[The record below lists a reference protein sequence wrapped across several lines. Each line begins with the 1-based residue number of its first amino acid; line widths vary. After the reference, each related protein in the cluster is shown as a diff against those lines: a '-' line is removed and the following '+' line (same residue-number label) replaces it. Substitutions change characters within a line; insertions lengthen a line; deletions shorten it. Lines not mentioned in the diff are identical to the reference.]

1 MNNVNEFIDEVMSSS
16 KTNKE
21 KKNKLLEYD
30 SKMYC
35 YLGIDST
42 KKEQEDAK
50 KNSRAIYRAIAKF
63 DPVLGKN
70 FLWYLD

>member
-1 MNNVNEFIDEVMSSS
+1 MNNINEFIDEVMSSS
-16 KTNKE
+16 YTNKE

-42 KKEQEDAK
+42 KTEKENAK
-50 KNSRAIYRAIAKF
+50 KKSRAIYRAIAKF
-63 DPVLGKN
+63 DPLLGKN

>member
-1 MNNVNEFIDEVMSSS
+1 MSNVNDFIDEVMTSSES
-16 KTNKE
+16 NKE

-30 SKMYC
+30 TRMYC
-35 YLGIDST
+35 YLGTDST
-42 KKEQEDAK
+42 KAERERVR
-50 KNSRAIYRAIAKF
+50 KNSRAIYRAIAQF

>member
-42 KKEQEDAK
+42 KKEKEDAK
-50 KNSRAIYRAIAKF
+50 KKSRAIYRAIAKF

>member
-1 MNNVNEFIDEVMSSS
+1 MNNVTEFIDEVMSSS
-16 KTNKE
+16 ITNKE

-42 KKEQEDAK
+42 KKEKENAK
-50 KNSRAIYRAIAKF
+50 KKSRAIYRAIAKF
-63 DPVLGKN
+63 DPLLGKN

>member
-1 MNNVNEFIDEVMSSS
+1 MNNINEFIDEVMSSLD
-16 KTNKE
+16 TNKE

-42 KKEQEDAK
+42 KKEQEDVK
-50 KNSRAIYRAIAKF
+50 KKSRAIYRALAKF
-63 DPVLGKN
+63 DPLLGKN
-70 FLWYLD
+70 FLLYLD

>member
-1 MNNVNEFIDEVMSSS
+1 MNNVTEFIDEVMSSS
-16 KTNKE
+16 STNKQ

-42 KKEQEDAK
+42 KQEKENAK
-50 KNSRAIYRAIAKF
+50 KKSRAIYRAIAKF
-63 DPVLGKN
+63 DPLLGKN

>member
-50 KNSRAIYRAIAKF
+50 KKSRAIYRAIAKF

>member
-1 MNNVNEFIDEVMSSS
+1 MNNIHEFIDEVVSSA
-16 KTNKE
+16 KTNKQ
-21 KKNKLLEYD
+21 KKDKLLEYD

-50 KNSRAIYRAIAKF
+50 KKSRAIYRAIAKF

>member
-1 MNNVNEFIDEVMSSS
+1 MTDVSNFIEDVMSSNL
-16 KTNKE
+16 TNKE

-35 YLGIDST
+35 YLGTDST
-42 KKEQEDAK
+42 KTEVERVK

-70 FLWYLD
+70 FLWYTD

>member
-1 MNNVNEFIDEVMSSS
+1 MNNINDFIDEVLSSS
-16 KTNKE
+16 ATNKE

-42 KKEQEDAK
+42 KTEKENTK
-50 KNSRAIYRAIAKF
+50 KKSRAIYRAIAKF
-63 DPVLGKN
+63 DPFLGKN
-70 FLWYLD
+70 FLGYLD

>member
-1 MNNVNEFIDEVMSSS
+1 MNNINEFIDEVMSSS
-16 KTNKE
+16 YTNKE

-42 KKEQEDAK
+42 KQEKENAK
-50 KNSRAIYRAIAKF
+50 KKSRAIYRAIAKF
-63 DPVLGKN
+63 DPLLGKN

>member
-1 MNNVNEFIDEVMSSS
+1 MSNVNDFIDEVMTSSES
-16 KTNKE
+16 NKE

-30 SKMYC
+30 TKMYC
-35 YLGIDST
+35 YLGTDST
-42 KKEQEDAK
+42 KTERERVR
-50 KNSRAIYRAIAKF
+50 KNSRAIYRAIAQF

>member
-1 MNNVNEFIDEVMSSS
+1 MNNIHEFIDEVIASSR
-16 KTNKE
+16 TNKQ
-21 KKNKLLEYD
+21 KKDKLLEYD

-42 KKEQEDAK
+42 KKEKEDAK
-50 KNSRAIYRAIAKF
+50 KKSRAIYRAIAKF
-63 DPVLGKN
+63 EPQLGKN